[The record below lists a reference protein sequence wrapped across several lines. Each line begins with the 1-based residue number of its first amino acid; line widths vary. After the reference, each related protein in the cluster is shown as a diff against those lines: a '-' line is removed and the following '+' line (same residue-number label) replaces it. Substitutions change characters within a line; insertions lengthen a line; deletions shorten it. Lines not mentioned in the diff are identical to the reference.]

1 KDFIIA
7 NVAAEN
13 GELHPNY
20 TDYISQFARS
30 HSHVVVAH
38 CTLSNQDIRF
48 QVNQNYDADGY
59 SAILNSAVSGILSTS
74 TFDADLE
81 IADCV
86 IDAGE
91 TVPSTATGTVAAG
104 TEASKFTD
112 PANGD
117 FAPAGE
123 LLTNLKAPVVARDL
137 ANNARA
143 TSAPVGALA

>member
-48 QVNQNYDADGY
+48 QVNQNYNADSY

-74 TFDADLE
+74 AFDADLE

-91 TVPSTATGTVAAG
+91 TVPATATGTVAAG
-104 TEASKFTD
+104 TQANKFVHA
-112 PANGD
+112 ANGD
-117 FAPAGE
+117 FTPAGE
-123 LLTNLKAPVVARDL
+123 LLTNLKAPVVARDF
-137 ANNARA
+137 AGEERPDP
-143 TSAPVGALA
+143 APVGALA